1 MEKPSTLIIFGDL
14 KIYGTISLLLLLQF
28 TAVAQQQ
35 PAASLQE
42 SNARLVRLYPNPAVS
57 YITFEL
63 RDSFKRGLN
72 LQVYSGILGKKVF
85 ATSLAQDRFVLNL
98 NEFPRG
104 IYIYHLTDA
113 NGKIIESGKFQV
125 TK

>member
-1 MEKPSTLIIFGDL
+1 LKFVAIISFF
-14 KIYGTISLLLLLQF
+14 LLWQF
-28 TAVAQQQ
+28 AAFSQQ
-35 PAASLQE
+35 PSASLQE
-42 SNARLVRLYPNPAVS
+42 PAARMVRLYPNPAVS

-63 RDSFKRGLN
+63 RDNFKRGLT

-85 ATSLAQDRFVLNL
+85 ATALTQERFLLNL

>member
-14 KIYGTISLLLLLQF
+14 KIYGIISLLLLLQF

>member
-1 MEKPSTLIIFGDL
+1 MKLLGI
-14 KIYGTISLLLLLQF
+14 ISLLLLWQF
-28 TAVAQQQ
+28 SALSQQQ
-35 PAASLQE
+35 PAVAALQE
-42 SNARLVRLYPNPAVS
+42 PAATRMVRLYPNPAVS

-63 RDSFKRGLN
+63 RDEFKRGLN

-85 ATSLAQDRFVLNL
+85 VTSLLQDRFQLNL

-113 NGKIIESGKFQV
+113 NGKIVESGKFQV
-125 TK
+125 IK

>member
-14 KIYGTISLLLLLQF
+14 KIYGIISLLLLIQF

-85 ATSLAQDRFVLNL
+85 ATSLTQDRFVLNL

>member
-1 MEKPSTLIIFGDL
+1 LEKPSTLIIFGDL
-14 KIYGTISLLLLLQF
+14 KIYGIISLLLLLQF

-85 ATSLAQDRFVLNL
+85 ATSLTQDRFVLNL

>member
-1 MEKPSTLIIFGDL
+1 LEKPSTLIIFGDL

>member
-1 MEKPSTLIIFGDL
+1 L
-14 KIYGTISLLLLLQF
+14 KFVAVISFFLLTSLGAF
-28 TAVAQQQ
+28 SQQ
-35 PAASLQE
+35 PATSMQE
-42 SNARLVRLYPNPAVS
+42 PATRMVRLYPNPAVS

-63 RDSFKRGLN
+63 RDNFKRGLT
-72 LQVYSGILGKKVF
+72 LQLYSGILGKKVF
-85 ATSLAQDRFVLNL
+85 SIALTQERSILNL

-113 NGKIIESGKFQV
+113 NGKIMESGKFQV

>member
-1 MEKPSTLIIFGDL
+1 LWQFVA
-14 KIYGTISLLLLLQF
+14 IS
-28 TAVAQQQ
+28 QQ
-35 PAASLQE
+35 PAATLQE
-42 SNARLVRLYPNPAVS
+42 PASRMVRLYPNPAVS

-63 RDSFKRGLN
+63 RDNFKRGLT

-85 ATSLAQDRFVLNL
+85 ATSLNQERFLLNL

-113 NGKIIESGKFQV
+113 NGKILESGKFQV

>member
-1 MEKPSTLIIFGDL
+1 MIGW
-14 KIYGTISLLLLLQF
+14 QF
-28 TAVAQQQ
+28 NAFAQQT
-35 PAASLQE
+35 PAASLPE
-42 SNARLVRLYPNPAVS
+42 SNTRLVKLYPNPAVS
-57 YITFEL
+57 YITFDL
-63 RDSFKRGLN
+63 RASFKRGLT

-85 ATSLAQDRFVLNL
+85 ATALAQDQFLLNL

>member
-1 MEKPSTLIIFGDL
+1 LEKPSTLIIFGDL

-85 ATSLAQDRFVLNL
+85 ATSLTQDRFVLNL

>member
-1 MEKPSTLIIFGDL
+1 LEKLDAYPIFDYLKFVAIISFF
-14 KIYGTISLLLLLQF
+14 LLWQF
-28 TAVAQQQ
+28 AAFSQQ
-35 PAASLQE
+35 PSASLQE
-42 SNARLVRLYPNPAVS
+42 PAARMVRLYPNPAVS

-63 RDSFKRGLN
+63 RDNFKRGLT

-85 ATSLAQDRFVLNL
+85 ATALTQERFLLNL

>member
-1 MEKPSTLIIFGDL
+1 LEKPSTLIIFGDL
-14 KIYGTISLLLLLQF
+14 KIYGIISLLLLLQF

>member
-1 MEKPSTLIIFGDL
+1 LEKLEAYPIFDYLKSVAIISFF
-14 KIYGTISLLLLLQF
+14 LLWQF
-28 TAVAQQQ
+28 AAFSQQ
-35 PAASLQE
+35 PSASLQE
-42 SNARLVRLYPNPAVS
+42 PAARMVRLYPNPAVS

-63 RDSFKRGLN
+63 RDNFKRGLT

-85 ATSLAQDRFVLNL
+85 ATALTQERFLLNL

>member
-85 ATSLAQDRFVLNL
+85 ATSLTQDRFVLNL